1 MCYFRDNKCY
11 LTESAF
17 ISSVMTAPK
26 SKIRNNMINGTYKIR
41 ILTKDEYNSNSE
53 KEVYTGW
60 GTLVFTNNRELFKHG
75 SLPLYKRVEPDN
87 YIPSNNSQQYYF
99 NAPYQAPS
107 TTTSSSNYNS
117 SSSSNSSN
125 RSSTSSSQS
134 QRSCRLCHGTK
145 KCYTCNGTRR
155 VANGFGLL
163 GYHECPN
170 CKDGLCSHCH
180 GSGLQ

>member
-1 MCYFRDNKCY
+1 MKKTLVLAALLFAVCSQLKAQYVNPY
-11 LTESAF
+11 AMMNYYANQAA
-17 ISSVMTAPK
+17 VMRQQM
-26 SKIRNNMINGTYKIR
+26 INNMDFSQPSTPQIN
-41 ILTKDEYNSNSE
+41 
-53 KEVYTGW
+53 
-60 GTLVFTNNRELFKHG
+60 
-75 SLPLYKRVEPDN
+75 
-87 YIPSNNSQQYYF
+87 F
-99 NAPYQAPS
+99 NFNTPYQAPS

-134 QRSCRLCHGTK
+134 QRSCRICHGTK
-145 KCYTCNGTRR
+145 KCWTCNGTRR
-155 VANGFGLL
+155 VANGFGLQ